1 LDKKDNPKYELRKQN
16 EIRWSRIMMNDLENI
31 PIALI
36 LSWGG
41 LLSAH
46 SPRIHTLLVIGF
58 TLARFI

>member
-1 LDKKDNPKYELRKQN
+1 
-16 EIRWSRIMMNDLENI
+16 MNDLENI